1 MSRSNTSSS
10 CDDPKVR
17 LRRVIRSLRTGR
29 VRRTAGFVTA
39 VCLLS
44 GWTIGCSVEQNPTG
58 TASEQTS
65 TGSTG
70 AAVLPSGPSQP
81 SEPSTS
87 STESTG
93 AESTSQASEVSVP
106 SVGTLMAQAMTN
118 ARAATSVRVLGR
130 LLVDGRSSAVQA
142 EGRPNGPNQ
151 RLIISGRQWGTFEA
165 RAVASGWYLKGDKA
179 FYVVSKNP
187 NAAALAGKW
196 VKLTTAQVTALR
208 GSTVGGLLNL
218 LLTNKDLLS
227 LTETDLP
234 AQVVSYQGRTAYS
247 IGRQLTND
255 GSEIIVSA
263 TEPIQFLELR
273 SRPKENVRLAF
284 SLWNAVPPAPAPPAN
299 LIVTP

>member
-1 MSRSNTSSS
+1 M
-10 CDDPKVR
+10 
-17 LRRVIRSLRTGR
+17 IRSFRTGR

-44 GWTIGCSVEQNPTG
+44 GWTLGCSVEQTPTD
-58 TASEQTS
+58 TSSEQTS
-65 TGSTG
+65 TGTTG

-81 SEPSTS
+81 S
-87 STESTG
+87 
-93 AESTSQASEVSVP
+93 TSQASEASEP

-151 RLIISGRQWGTFEA
+151 RLIVSGRQWGTFEA
-165 RAVASGWYLKGDKA
+165 RAVASGWYLKGDKS

-196 VKLTTAQVTALR
+196 VKLTTAQVTSLR
-208 GSTVGGLLNL
+208 GSTVGGLLSL
-218 LLTNKDLLS
+218 LLNNKDLLS

-273 SRPKENVRLAF
+273 SDPKENVRLAF

-299 LIVTP
+299 SIVTP